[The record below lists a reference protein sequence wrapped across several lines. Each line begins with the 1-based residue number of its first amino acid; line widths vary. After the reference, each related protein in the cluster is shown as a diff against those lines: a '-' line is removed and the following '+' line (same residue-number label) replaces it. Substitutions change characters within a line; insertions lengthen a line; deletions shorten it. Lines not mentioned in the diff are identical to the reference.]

1 MIIFQSSEEK
11 VVRTDLAG
19 RSQSLEVLE
28 VFSEISNKETG
39 ETTRS
44 TAKTAAYREKIAKKR
59 LEMVKYDGKIH
70 FFLEAHDIAA
80 AADDLLKFVNSQID
94 SEVVPVGF
102 DMEWPFNF
110 TTGPQK
116 TALIQICAVREEDLE
131 VGPCYLFHV
140 TRLTKLPPAFMA
152 FLKHPKIRWHGVNIK
167 NDFRK
172 LQRDFP
178 EVDSQE
184 LIDRCVDL
192 GVYCNQVCST
202 SGRWSME
209 RLVAYV
215 VMWF

>member
-1 MIIFQSSEEK
+1 MT
-11 VVRTDLAG
+11 RTDLAG
-19 RSQSLEVLE
+19 GRSQSMEVLE
-28 VFSEISNKETG
+28 VFSEITNQETG
-39 ETTRS
+39 EMTRLAAKKTT
-44 TAKTAAYREKIAKKR
+44 YREKVVRKP
-59 LEMVKYDGKIH
+59 LDMVKYAGKIH
-70 FFLEAHDIAA
+70 FFLDAREIAA
-80 AADDLLKFVNSQID
+80 AADDLLNFVNSQTD

-116 TALIQICAVREEDLE
+116 TALIQVCAVREEDLE
-131 VGPCYLFHV
+131 TGPCYLFHV
-140 TRLTKLPPAFMA
+140 TQLAKLPPAFMA

-215 VMWF
+215 VSEIAFIND